1 MEELLLAE
9 KISELSIDELESV
22 LEKLRSTDADAFN
35 KLREVILDEII

>member
-9 KISELSIDELESV
+9 KISELSVDELESV
-22 LEKLRSTDADAFN
+22 LEKLRLADIDAFD